1 MAPGRINLSV
11 ADARDL
17 AEGALR
23 GVGYD
28 DDEARIVADHVI
40 DAALCGY
47 EYSGLAKILNIPES
61 EHFKLPRRPMKVLR
75 ETDVSLAFD
84 GGNNVGMLSL
94 FYAAEATIK
103 KAAAHGIALISVN
116 DAWMSGRSAYYVEM
130 IANAGLVAI
139 HTAASSRLVAPPG
152 GARAVLGTNPLA
164 IAVPSSRGP
173 IVLDIGTSAYMMT
186 EVMLRER
193 LGELLPEGVAI
204 GPDGEPTRDPAL
216 ARRGALLPF
225 GGYKGFGL
233 ALMMQALGLL
243 AGSGSE
249 QESDYG
255 YLFIAFRPDLL
266 GPADVFNRQVTQLI
280 ERIKATPRQARHR
293 RDPHPVGAGISLPRT
308 CASRGPDHRS
318 TGIRCARR
326 PARAHQDDRE
336 SCVSIRIQVWEDDHD
351 GPVGWAEPAIPI
363 ARANLLEWWMTYW
376 QRRKAM
382 GFARAQPYPTGH
394 TNSR

>member
-1 MAPGRINLSV
+1 MTPERINLSV

-17 AEGALR
+17 SEGALR

-28 DDEARIVADHVI
+28 DGEARIIADHVV

-61 EHFKLPRRPMKVLR
+61 AHFKLPRRPVKVLR

-84 GGNNVGMLSL
+84 GGNNVGMLAL
-94 FYAAEATIK
+94 FYAAEATIR
-103 KAAAHGIALISVN
+103 KATAHGIALVSMS

-152 GARAVLGTNPLA
+152 GTKAVLGTNPIA
-164 IAVPSSRGP
+164 IAIPSLREP
-173 IVLDIGTSAYMMT
+173 IVLDIGTSAFMMT

-204 GPDGEPTRDPAL
+204 GPGGEPTRDPAL

-233 ALMMQALGLL
+233 ALMIQALGLL
-243 AGSGSE
+243 SSE
-249 QESDYG
+249 RDDDPG
-255 YLFIAFRPDLL
+255 YLFIAFQPDLL
-266 GPADVFNRQVTQLI
+266 GTADVFHRRVTQLI
-280 ERIKATPRQARHR
+280 DHIKATPRQ
-293 RDPHPVGAGISLPRT
+293 PGI
-308 CASRGPDHRS
+308 D
-318 TGIRCARR
+318 
-326 PARAHQDDRE
+326 E
-336 SCVSIRIQVWEDDHD
+336 IRIPSERAFQSRERALRD
-351 GPVGWAEPAIPI
+351 GLTIDRLVFNALTALS
-363 ARANLLEWWMTYW
+363 ARL
-376 QRRKAM
+376 
-382 GFARAQPYPTGH
+382 G
-394 TNSR
+394 

>member
-11 ADARDL
+11 AEARDL
-17 AEGALR
+17 AESALR
-23 GVGYD
+23 SVGFD
-28 DDEARIVADHVI
+28 DDEARIIADHVV

-47 EYSGLAKILNIPES
+47 EYSGLAKILNIMES
-61 EHFKLPRRPMKVLR
+61 EKFKLPRRPMKVLR

-103 KAAAHGIALISVN
+103 KAAAHGIALISVT

-152 GARAVLGTNPLA
+152 GVRAVLGTNPIA

-204 GPDGEPTRDPAL
+204 GPDGKPTRDPAL

-233 ALMMQALGLL
+233 ALMIQALGLL
-243 AGSGSE
+243 AGSGSD
-249 QESDYG
+249 QVCDSG
-255 YLFIAFRPDLL
+255 YLFIAFRPDLI
-266 GPADVFNRQVTQLI
+266 GPAEVFNRRVRQLI
-280 ERIKATPRQARHR
+280 EGIKATPRQ
-293 RDPHPVGAGISLPRT
+293 PGI
-308 CASRGPDHRS
+308 D
-318 TGIRCARR
+318 
-326 PARAHQDDRE
+326 E
-336 SCVSIRIQVWEDDHD
+336 IRIPSERAFRSRERALREGLNIDRMVFD
-351 GPVGWAEPAIPI
+351 ALATLR
-363 ARANLLEWWMTYW
+363 ARP
-376 QRRKAM
+376 
-382 GFARAQPYPTGH
+382 G
-394 TNSR
+394 

>member
-1 MAPGRINLSV
+1 MATGRVRLSV
-11 ADARDL
+11 AGARDL

-23 GVGYD
+23 GIGYD
-28 DDEARIVADHVI
+28 AGDARIITDHVI

-75 ETDVSLAFD
+75 ETGASLAFD
-84 GGNNVGMLSL
+84 GGNNVGMLAL
-94 FYAAEATIK
+94 FHAAQATIEK
-103 KAAAHGIALISVN
+103 TAAHGIALVSVA

-130 IANAGLVAI
+130 IAKAGLVAI
-139 HTAASSRLVAPPG
+139 HTVASSRLVAPPG
-152 GARAVLGTNPLA
+152 GIRPMLGTNPIA

-173 IVLDIGTSAYMMT
+173 IVLDMGTSAYMMT

-193 LGELLPEGVAI
+193 LGELLPEGVAL

-243 AGSGSE
+243 AGSGSAAG
-249 QESDYG
+249 SDYG

-266 GPADVFNRQVTQLI
+266 GPADAFEEQVTQLL
-280 ERIKATPRQARHR
+280 ERIKATSRQ
-293 RDPHPVGAGISLPRT
+293 PGV
-308 CASRGPDHRS
+308 
-318 TGIRCARR
+318 
-326 PARAHQDDRE
+326 E
-336 SCVSIRIQVWEDDHD
+336 EIRIPSERAFRSRERALREGLEIDRLVLDAL
-351 GPVGWAEPAIPI
+351 VALR
-363 ARANLLEWWMTYW
+363 ARS
-376 QRRKAM
+376 
-382 GFARAQPYPTGH
+382 G
-394 TNSR
+394 